1 MLPIHCTKLMHGL
14 LLCVQVYVDPFQTVM
29 EKHYPGNTIKF
40 TVGDNIPVAAA
51 VMTKLQHG
59 MFRSK

>member
-1 MLPIHCTKLMHGL
+1 MHGL